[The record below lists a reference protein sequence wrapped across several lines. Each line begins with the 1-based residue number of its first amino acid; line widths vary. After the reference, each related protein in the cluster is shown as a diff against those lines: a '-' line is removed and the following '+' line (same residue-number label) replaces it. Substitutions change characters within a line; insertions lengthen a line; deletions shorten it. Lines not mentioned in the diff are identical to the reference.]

1 MIMMFLNLRCY
12 AAPNSSVNLI
22 FIYIRLLGIYC
33 MEKVISASLDR
44 IEGGFA
50 VVYADDD
57 DVCDNEHHNNNKFEV
72 PLELVKGAK
81 PGMRLQLYIEND
93 QINYIEIDREATEGA
108 RDRIHEKYKRLR
120 KGRHL
125 RQQ

>member
-1 MIMMFLNLRCY
+1 
-12 AAPNSSVNLI
+12 
-22 FIYIRLLGIYC
+22 

-57 DVCDNEHHNNNKFEV
+57 VYDNEHHNNNNKFEV

-93 QINYIEIDREATEGA
+93 QITNIEIDREATEA
-108 RDRIHEKYKRLR
+108 ATDRIRKKYERLR
-120 KGRHL
+120 RGRHL
-125 RQQ
+125 RRQNNL

>member
-1 MIMMFLNLRCY
+1 
-12 AAPNSSVNLI
+12 
-22 FIYIRLLGIYC
+22 

-44 IEGGFA
+44 IEGSFA

-57 DVCDNEHHNNNKFEV
+57 DDDVYDSEHHNNNNKFEV

-93 QINYIEIDREATEGA
+93 QINYIEIDREATEA
-108 RDRIHEKYKRLR
+108 ATDRIRKKYERLR
-120 KGRHL
+120 RGRHL
-125 RQQ
+125 RRQNNL

>member
-1 MIMMFLNLRCY
+1 
-12 AAPNSSVNLI
+12 
-22 FIYIRLLGIYC
+22 

-57 DVCDNEHHNNNKFEV
+57 DVYDNEHHNNNNKFEV

-93 QINYIEIDREATEGA
+93 QINCIEIDREATEA
-108 RDRIHEKYKRLR
+108 ATDRIRKKYERLR
-120 KGRHL
+120 RGRHL
-125 RQQ
+125 RRQNNL

>member
-1 MIMMFLNLRCY
+1 
-12 AAPNSSVNLI
+12 
-22 FIYIRLLGIYC
+22 
-33 MEKVISASLDR
+33 MEKIISASLDR

-57 DVCDNEHHNNNKFEV
+57 DAYDNEHHNNNNKFEV

-93 QINYIEIDREATEGA
+93 EINYIEIDREATEA
-108 RDRIHEKYKRLR
+108 ATDRIRKKYERLR
-120 KGRHL
+120 RGRHL
-125 RQQ
+125 RRQNNL